1 MDIETKKKLWIA
13 LSEIYHDTEIT
24 EGALFSIAQ
33 TAKMENVSFKTL
45 YRTNKEE
52 VFPVLFKNLLSVAGV
67 WTGFNQVWLVKKI
80 TKSINKN
87 KWILKKYNAIKYI
100 LFSSLISTSMKRL
113 ELLFNEN
120 KKI

>member
-33 TAKMENVSFKTL
+33 TAKIENVSFKTL

-87 KWILKKYNAIKYI
+87 KWILKN
-100 LFSSLISTSMKRL
+100 STQSNTSCFHPLYRHQ
-113 ELLFNEN
+113 
-120 KKI
+120 

>member
-113 ELLFNEN
+113 EFLFNEN